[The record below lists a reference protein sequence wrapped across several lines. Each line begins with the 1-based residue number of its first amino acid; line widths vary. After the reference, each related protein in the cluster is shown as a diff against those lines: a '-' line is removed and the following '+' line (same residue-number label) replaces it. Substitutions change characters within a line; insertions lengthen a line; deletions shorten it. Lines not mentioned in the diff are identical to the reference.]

1 MFKLKEIVKSE
12 WEEKK
17 GLIFSAMQ
25 LDENDLARQ
34 AAEHREKEEIK
45 IQWKNVIVCV

>member
-25 LDENDLARQ
+25 LDENELAGQ